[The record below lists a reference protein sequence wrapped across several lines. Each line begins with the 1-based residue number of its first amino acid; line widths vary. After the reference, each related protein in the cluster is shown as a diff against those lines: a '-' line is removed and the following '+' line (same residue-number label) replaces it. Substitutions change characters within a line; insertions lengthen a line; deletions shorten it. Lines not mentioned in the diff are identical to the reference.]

1 MPVQP
6 GLDQPPGPTE
16 RRHLTFMFCDVVG
29 STRMSEQRDV
39 EATFAVLNAYH
50 DACRTVVERH
60 GGVIAQYLGDGIYA
74 WFGYPRPTDDDAV
87 RAVRAGLD
95 LLVTL
100 RTLSARLEQELRAP
114 LDARIGIH
122 AGEALVAPIESTAT
136 LTAYGY
142 TPNLAA
148 KLQQVARPG
157 TVVVSKAVL
166 RLLKDDFEVL
176 PRSPVR
182 ISGGA
187 DMPAFEVVAARRREG
202 RVGRGGRTPLVGRE
216 AERARLNQMWM
227 SVQAGGGAAVALVGS
242 RGIGKTR
249 LATETLSSAVSGP
262 ATVLDCMCSHLH
274 ANSPYRPFRTL
285 LGQAVGI
292 DPAGLPAVSAG
303 LLRSHLLDQ
312 LGMPAESVSLL
323 GGVLGLDKDVV
334 GPTPDLDPSL
344 LAKLT
349 TELLVQW
356 VTRLAATPT
365 VVLVDDVTDADPSSL
380 AVLDLLAAAPPPRLL
395 LVLTV
400 RSDVAPPPLL
410 GAAAVQTVEIHPLPA
425 ESCAA
430 LVDAVAGGALDDE
443 ARKQVLEQGDGIPL
457 FLEELARVARDGAGS
472 GLPITL
478 TEHLQARLLAPHVD
492 RDVAGVLAVASGDLD
507 ERVLA
512 DVLDTEPTMLR
523 SRVDTLVASDL
534 VVCSG
539 GPARAYRF
547 RHGLITDAAYSLLL
561 RDHRTRLH
569 GRLADALVARPPASG
584 QVEWEVVG
592 KHLERAQRPLD
603 AFDAFFAG
611 AATAGRTG
619 AYTEALRGYQDALD
633 VLDGVNDASRHR
645 LEVRC
650 RVARGGTAVAA
661 GGFGSDDAAAEFD
674 RCVEL
679 CRRLGPSPEHLSAI
693 TGMQSFYVT
702 RGDPAVGRR
711 VAAEVGTWVAAGHDE
726 YRADQ
731 ALLMLFVDFFEG
743 NYLMAG
749 EDTSLAVRE
758 FSAHPREPGAGTNWL
773 LPYDPVAIAMMYH
786 GVLHWIAGR
795 PDEGRPT
802 LELAA
807 ARAAEVEFP
816 AGPFTLAYVRSYQ
829 CWVSAITGD
838 HRTAAGFAR
847 QCRDIGRRHGFA
859 FWESCGEIHLA
870 ISEHWLHRR
879 ADAVPSAQRHAAIW
893 ELIGGLAFL
902 PYVLATVADIRVG
915 MGEPDAAAGFD
926 ASAELAER
934 TGLRFYEAERLRLQA
949 LTLPLREGVGLLRRA
964 WQVANGQGAWLF
976 ELRATLELARRT
988 GEPEWA
994 RRVGSLVAGRPSAPE
1009 YPEIDLARAIL
1020 SEAR

>member
-1 MPVQP
+1 
-6 GLDQPPGPTE
+6 
-16 RRHLTFMFCDVVG
+16 MFCDVVG

-74 WFGYPRPTDDDAV
+74 WFGYPRPADDDAV

-100 RTLSARLEQELRAP
+100 RTLSARLEPELRAP

-148 KLQQVARPG
+148 KLQQAARPG

-187 DMPAFEVVAARRREG
+187 DMPAFEVVAARRPEG
-202 RVGRGGRTPLVGRE
+202 RVGRGGRTPLVGRQ
-216 AERARLNQMWM
+216 AERARLDQMWM

-285 LGQAVGI
+285 LGQAAGI
-292 DPAGLPAVSAG
+292 DPACPPAVSAG

-356 VTRLAATPT
+356 LTRLAANPT

-478 TEHLQARLLAPHVD
+478 TGHLQARLLAPRVD
-492 RDVAGVLAVASGDLD
+492 REIGGALAVAGGDLD
-507 ERVLA
+507 ESILA
-512 DVLDTEPTMLR
+512 AVIGAEPTALR
-523 SRVDTLVASDL
+523 DRIEPLLASDL
-534 VVCSG
+534 VVRTGGSG
-539 GPARAYRF
+539 YRF
-547 RHGLITDAAYSLLL
+547 RHGLISEAAYELLL
-561 RDHRTRLH
+561 RDQRVQLH
-569 GRLADALVARPPASG
+569 GKLADTLVEQRPAGG
-584 QVEWEVVG
+584 QIDWDVVG
-592 KHLERAQRPLD
+592 RHLTRARRPLE
-603 AFDAFFAG
+603 AFEAIMAG
-611 AATAGRTG
+611 ADRASQAGS
-619 AYTEALRGYQDALD
+619 YPEALRGYQSALQVLAEVSDAATRD
-633 VLDGVNDASRHR
+633 R
-645 LEVRC
+645 LELRC
-650 RVARGGTAVAA
+650 RAAKGGTAVASS
-661 GGFGSDDAAAEFD
+661 GFGSDEAFAEFD
-674 RCVEL
+674 RCGEL
-679 CRRLGPSPEHLSAI
+679 CRRLGADPLHLSAI
-693 TGMQSFYVT
+693 FGIQSFYIT
-702 RGDPAVGRR
+702 RGEPEVGRQLC
-711 VAAEVGTWVAAGHDE
+711 AEVQSWVAAGHE
-726 YRADQ
+726 LYRADH
-731 ALLMLFVDFFEG
+731 ALLMTFVEFYEG
-743 NYLMAG
+743 DYRAAG
-749 EDTSLAVRE
+749 EWTEVAVQE
-758 FSAHPREPGAGTNWL
+758 YSEQAREPGAGSSWL
-773 LPYDPVAIAMMYH
+773 MPYDPLVLALIHH
-786 GVLHWIAGR
+786 GTVKWISGR
-795 PDEGRPT
+795 AHEGRAAHQR
-802 LELAA
+802 AA
-807 ARAAEVEFP
+807 ALAEQMGFP
-816 AGPFTLAYVRSYQ
+816 AGPFSLAYVRSHQ
-829 CWVSAITGD
+829 GWTAAVTGD
-838 HRTAAGFAR
+838 HAAGASLAR
-847 QCRDIGRRHGFA
+847 EVREIGQRHGFA
-859 FWESCGEIHLA
+859 FWENCGAIHLS
-870 ISEHWLHRR
+870 ISDYQLNGRP
-879 ADAVPSAQRHAAIW
+879 DAVETAERHAVIW
-893 ELIGGLAFL
+893 GMMGGRPFL
-902 PYVLATVADIRVG
+902 PYVYSAIADIRAT
-915 MGEPDAAAGFD
+915 MGQHEQAAAGFNTAAD
-926 ASAELAER
+926 LAAR
-934 TGLRFYEAERLRLQA
+934 NGMGFYESERLRLRALALRGSEEETRAQLQQA
-949 LTLPLREGVGLLRRA
+949 WE
-964 WQVANGQGAWLF
+964 VARHRGAWLF
-976 ELRATLELARRT
+976 ELRAALELARRT
-988 GEPEWA
+988 GEPEWV

-1009 YPEIDLARAIL
+1009 YPEIDLARAFL
-1020 SEAR
+1020 ADVR